1 MKYPFKY
8 LWYVIFAAISMV
20 LNVYIGFVIPTMMI
34 TVVDEALPNSDMNL
48 LLETGGMMVLVAL
61 GGLALSI
68 LNTILSQRVSTYA
81 AADLRLDLFKKI
93 QTLSFTNID
102 KFKTSRLITT
112 STNDVQRVQQF
123 FDMLLRIIVRA
134 PLMFGI
140 GLFMAIRTS
149 TQLSNIFYISLPLL
163 VVVVVVV
170 MIVAFP
176 RFMKVQK
183 TVDGLN
189 KATLET
195 ANSPRVIKS
204 FVSMDTENKKFD
216 DANELFRTTNTAAEK
231 VMAISEPIIM
241 MIFNASL
248 AGLIFFASY
257 YFNQGDMISTATGLP
272 EVGILLAFNNYSMQI
287 LFGLLMFAMV
297 MIFMSRALA
306 SSKRIIEVLDEE
318 VILQNCDDC
327 IEDFDVKGTIEFNN
341 VSFGYGED
349 ANDVLHDISFKI
361 NAGERIG
368 VIGSTGS
375 GKSSLIGL
383 IPRLYDVKK
392 GEVLIDNVN
401 IKQLNIKRLRE
412 QMGFVTQTATLFS
425 GSIGTNLRQGKS
437 EASIDDLN
445 TATKKA
451 QAEEFVVQYD
461 DFYNHEVKQ
470 NGTNLSGGQKQRL
483 SIARAFVRNP
493 KILIFDDSTS
503 AVDAKSEELIL
514 DELDKIKGDTTTIM
528 IAQKISTVSQMDRII
543 VLNNKGSI
551 DGFDT
556 HENLMK
562 NSEVYQEIALSQI
575 GGGVQ
580 DA

>member
-204 FVSMDTENKKFD
+204 FVSMDTENKKFN